1 MAPLAAPDGAAAE
14 VRALV
19 LLDTDVLIDYL
30 RDLPAA
36 VRLLDPRIAAG
47 ETVVA
52 SVITKAELL
61 AGMRTSEEERTIR
74 TLGSL
79 TLFPAND
86 AIATRAGALA
96 RLYRA
101 SHPGIGLADYLIAA
115 TAVLLGAELWT
126 QNPRHFPMFESLEPP
141 YAR

>member
-1 MAPLAAPDGAAAE
+1 VTSPI
-14 VRALV
+14 

-30 RDLPAA
+30 RDAPAA
-36 VRLLDPRIAAG
+36 VRLLDRRIVAG
-47 ETVVA
+47 EAVA
-52 SVITKAELL
+52 TSVISKAELL
-61 AGMRTSEEERTIR
+61 AGMRTSEEERTVR

-79 TLFPAND
+79 ALLAVND

-96 RLYRA
+96 RHYRS
-101 SHPGIGLADYLIAA
+101 SHPGVGLGDYLIAA

-126 QNPRHFPMFESLEPP
+126 QNPRHFPMFEGLEPP